1 MTVLRFEVPG
11 TPAPQGSKRHVGGGR
26 MVESSRD
33 LPAWRSSVAW
43 AARAAHGSR
52 AAMDGPLAVELSFT
66 FPMPASRPKRDRV
79 RGQRWRTV
87 KPDLDKLCRA
97 VFDAL
102 TDAGVITDDAR
113 IVQVAAM
120 KQERT
125 SDAGVTVHVTQ
136 LEEKLF
142 TSKGNK
148 YDYGNIP

>member
-1 MTVLRFEVPG
+1 MSVLRFEVPG
-11 TPAPQGSKRHVGGGR
+11 MPAPQGSKRHVGGGR
-26 MVESSRD
+26 MVESSKD

-52 AAMDGPLAVELSFT
+52 AAMDGPLAMELSFR

-79 RGQRWRTV
+79 RGVKWRTV

-125 SDAGVTVHVTQ
+125 DDAGVTVHVTQ
-136 LEEKLF
+136 IEKE
-142 TSKGNK
+142 
-148 YDYGNIP
+148 P